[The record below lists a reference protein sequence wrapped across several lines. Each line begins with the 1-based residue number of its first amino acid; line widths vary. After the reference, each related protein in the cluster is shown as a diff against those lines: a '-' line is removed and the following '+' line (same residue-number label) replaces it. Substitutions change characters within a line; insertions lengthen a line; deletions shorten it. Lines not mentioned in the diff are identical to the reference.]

1 MLFDEINDSFIESHK
16 DNLKKLKQ
24 KEQNL
29 KMQKK
34 IIEEKLENI
43 KEKPLDDEE
52 DNILVMIDEDGEE
65 KRSEV
70 IGK

>member
-1 MLFDEINDSFIESHK
+1 
-16 DNLKKLKQ
+16 
-24 KEQNL
+24 
-29 KMQKK
+29 MQKK

-70 IGK
+70 IGKQKPVGYNKRKANLYK

>member
-1 MLFDEINDSFIESHK
+1 
-16 DNLKKLKQ
+16 
-24 KEQNL
+24 
-29 KMQKK
+29 MQKK